1 MSVAASARGRCLC
14 GAVQYEVRGPL
25 REALVCHCE
34 ACRRWH
40 GHAPAFTA
48 VARRDLVL
56 LADGALRWY
65 GGADSDA
72 GARRG
77 FCSRCGTSLFW
88 ESPRRDTISIAAGTL
103 EPPTG
108 LQIEGHIY
116 VSDAGD
122 YYRLPDDGLP
132 RFPRGS

>member
-1 MSVAASARGRCLC
+1 
-14 GAVQYEVRGPL
+14 
-25 REALVCHCE
+25 
-34 ACRRWH
+34 
-40 GHAPAFTA
+40 